1 MSKLKGSMDCPT
13 EQGRSLE
20 LYSNKLK
27 DIYTALSRLDFDK
40 RDMLYLSH
48 GITERIRE
56 PVTLAG
62 TIEPNGSSGVEETL
76 SYKEA
81 MHPGFLRSHCA
92 REQSP
97 GSDASDC
104 GRGCYKF
111 RSDRGA
117 TAESDTSDD
126 SETDDD
132 DDDVVQLLWE
142 EIKDNFLRDTDDY
155 RSDNSV
161 SSDDECLEKTYGH
174 NHVPYMPVPSYVLLH
189 RGMDETPMV
198 LVPWTRSLTDDSG
211 EPLPLPPKV
220 WPPKPKLADV
230 RARRDPMPRPRGT
243 HTYQRKD
250 NYVTRDGTGPILTA
264 VAPLMRVH
272 KRQHNL
278 AGVS

>member
-1 MSKLKGSMDCPT
+1 M
-13 EQGRSLE
+13 
-20 LYSNKLK
+20 
-27 DIYTALSRLDFDK
+27 
-40 RDMLYLSH
+40 
-48 GITERIRE
+48 
-56 PVTLAG
+56 TLAG

-250 NYVTRDGTGPILTA
+250 NYVTRGERRRGPRAGSTRTPSDDDNGFADMRLGGHHHFPWGSGA
-264 VAPLMRVH
+264 YAPL
-272 KRQHNL
+272 RQDL
-278 AGVS
+278 WGPSYCC